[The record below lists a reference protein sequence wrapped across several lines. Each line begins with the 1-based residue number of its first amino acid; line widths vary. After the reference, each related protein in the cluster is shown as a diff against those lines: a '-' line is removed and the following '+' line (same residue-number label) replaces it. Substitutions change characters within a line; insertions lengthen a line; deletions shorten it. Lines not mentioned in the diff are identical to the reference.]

1 MVQGAFWL
9 FLAPSPEDQKN
20 VCSPPWK
27 IKADA
32 NVPFAKETCTYLHLK
47 NILNLNIEQYKLSSI
62 VLGY

>member
-32 NVPFAKETCTYLHLK
+32 NAPFAKETCAKQHK
-47 NILNLNIEQYKLSSI
+47 KLNSKIEQYKLNC
-62 VLGY
+62 